1 MKPIV
6 VLVSVDSNSI
16 LLGARHFLNYLKD
29 LVKEYNLESTVDVLE
44 TGSMGV
50 YMEGVIFTILPD
62 GVHYLV
68 KKTDDVKLI
77 LEEHLLKGRRVLSL
91 EIPPEKIKKT
101 VEVEKVAEETR
112 IVLQNVGEIDPMN
125 IEEYI
130 ARDGYF
136 ALAKVLKEMKPEDV
150 IDEIK
155 KSGLRGRGGAGF
167 PTGLKWEFT
176 AKVSGDQKYVLCNA
190 DEGEPGTFKDRL
202 IMEGDPHSLI
212 EGMIIAGYAVGATK
226 GYIYIRGEYYGSI
239 DTIRKAIEDAYEY
252 GFLGENILGSGFS
265 FDLSVR
271 LGAGAYVA
279 GEETA
284 LIESIEGK
292 PAKPRLKP
300 PYPPT
305 FGLFGKPT
313 VVNNVETFVNVPRI
327 ILKGADWFK
336 SFGTE
341 SSPGTKVFSLV
352 GNVVK
357 KGIVEVPLGT
367 TVRDLIFKFGGGVEG
382 GRKLKIVQTGGTAG
396 TFIGPDKLDVPLDY
410 DSYQNYGVSLGSGVI
425 LVADETHCAVDLALN
440 TMRFYEHESCG
451 KCTPCREGTKLA
463 VQILERI
470 SKGQGKKED
479 LELLR
484 EIAKAAGETSFCG
497 LGQSIPV
504 PLLSI
509 LENFKEEF
517 EAHIDAERCP
527 AGVCKFEKPKKKKVY
542 SFRKF

>member
-176 AKVSGDQKYVLCNA
+176 AKASGDQKYVLCNA

-382 GRKLKIVQTGGTAG
+382 GKKLKIVQTGGTAG

>member
-176 AKVSGDQKYVLCNA
+176 AKASGDQKYVLCNA

-252 GFLGENILGSGFS
+252 GFLGKDILGSGFS

-382 GRKLKIVQTGGTAG
+382 GKKLKIVQTGGTAG

>member
-6 VLVSVDSNSI
+6 VLVSVDSNSV

-155 KSGLRGRGGAGF
+155 ESGLRGRGGAGF

-176 AKVSGDQKYVLCNA
+176 AKASGDQKYVLCNA

-479 LELLR
+479 LDLLR

-527 AGVCKFEKPKKKKVY
+527 AGVCKFEKPKKKKMY
-542 SFRKF
+542 SFRRF

>member
-29 LVKEYNLESTVDVLE
+29 LVKKYNLESTVDVLE

-155 KSGLRGRGGAGF
+155 ESGLRGRGGAGF

-176 AKVSGDQKYVLCNA
+176 AKASGDQKYVLCNA

-396 TFIGPDKLDVPLDY
+396 TFIDPDKLDVPLDY

-517 EAHIDAERCP
+517 EAHIGAERCP
-527 AGVCKFEKPKKKKVY
+527 AGVCKFEKPKKKKMY
-542 SFRKF
+542 SFRRF

>member
-155 KSGLRGRGGAGF
+155 ESGLRGRGGAGF

-176 AKVSGDQKYVLCNA
+176 AKASGDQKYVLCNA

>member
-176 AKVSGDQKYVLCNA
+176 AKASGDQKYVLCNA

-292 PAKPRLKP
+292 TAKPRLKP

-517 EAHIDAERCP
+517 EAHIGAERCP

>member
-130 ARDGYF
+130 AREGYF

-176 AKVSGDQKYVLCNA
+176 AKASGDQKYVLCNA

>member
-6 VLVSVDSNSI
+6 VLVSVDSNSV
-16 LLGARHFLNYLKD
+16 LLGARHFLNYLRD

-91 EIPPEKIKKT
+91 EIPPERIKKT
-101 VEVEKVAEETR
+101 VEVEKVTEETR
-112 IVLQNVGEIDPMN
+112 IVLQNVGEINPLN

-150 IDEIK
+150 IEEIK
-155 KSGLRGRGGAGF
+155 RSGLRGRGGAGF

-176 AKVSGDQKYVLCNA
+176 AKAGGDQKYVLCNA

-239 DTIRKAIEDAYEY
+239 EVIRKAIKDAYEY
-252 GFLGENILGSGFS
+252 GFLGKDILGSGFN

-352 GNVVK
+352 GNVVR

-367 TVRDLIFKFGGGVEG
+367 CLLYTSPSPRDL
-382 GRKLKIVQTGGTAG
+382 
-396 TFIGPDKLDVPLDY
+396 
-410 DSYQNYGVSLGSGVI
+410 S
-425 LVADETHCAVDLALN
+425 
-440 TMRFYEHESCG
+440 
-451 KCTPCREGTKLA
+451 
-463 VQILERI
+463 
-470 SKGQGKKED
+470 
-479 LELLR
+479 
-484 EIAKAAGETSFCG
+484 TSRMP
-497 LGQSIPV
+497 S
-504 PLLSI
+504 S
-509 LENFKEEF
+509 
-517 EAHIDAERCP
+517 A
-527 AGVCKFEKPKKKKVY
+527 
-542 SFRKF
+542 